1 MMQKDSRKDYMLEQ
15 ILDNNYNL
23 YMLIKKQVK
32 VLEEYSK
39 ESIGEI
45 HKQNYINEYEEML
58 DLIELTTASI
68 DEWDDEADRKS

>member
-58 DLIELTTASI
+58 DLIDLTTDSI
-68 DEWDDEADRKS
+68 DEWDDESDRKS

>member
-58 DLIELTTASI
+58 DLIELTTDSI